1 MQLVYLLVVFFPP
14 FVLCRA
20 PEPQKPHTKPLDD
33 VVRSNHYDPDEDE
46 EYYRKQLSYFDRRS
60 FDSKAMGQPPP
71 GINRFHD
78 LPKPA
83 QLSYPYN
90 RYKKVPHASSVGR
103 RPNFLTSLCRAEAE
117 SNNVFNL
124 IVCCPAAELS
134 LQRR

>member
-1 MQLVYLLVVFFPP
+1 MSQHFGPSYFGNRSLFF
-14 FVLCRA
+14 FYRA

-33 VVRSNHYDPDEDE
+33 VVHTNHYDLDEDE

-60 FDSKAMGQPPP
+60 FDSKAMGQPSP

-90 RYKKVPHASSVGR
+90 RYRDYGLTPLDLRSTHR
-103 RPNFLTSLCRAEAE
+103 RVSGITVILC
-117 SNNVFNL
+117 
-124 IVCCPAAELS
+124 P
-134 LQRR
+134 LQG